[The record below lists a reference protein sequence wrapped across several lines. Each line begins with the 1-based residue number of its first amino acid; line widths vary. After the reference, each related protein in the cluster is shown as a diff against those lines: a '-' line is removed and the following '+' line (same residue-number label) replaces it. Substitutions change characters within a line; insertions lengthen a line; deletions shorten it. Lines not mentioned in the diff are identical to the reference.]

1 MMYKWSGA
9 LSCPSNISKVLN
21 QAPRLLTGNCHAFW
35 VQHSTN
41 GLDEG
46 LEEELNQAP
55 RLPSTYDFP
64 FTQW

>member
-1 MMYKWSGA
+1 MMMYKWSGA
-9 LSCPSNISKVLN
+9 LSCPSNKVLN